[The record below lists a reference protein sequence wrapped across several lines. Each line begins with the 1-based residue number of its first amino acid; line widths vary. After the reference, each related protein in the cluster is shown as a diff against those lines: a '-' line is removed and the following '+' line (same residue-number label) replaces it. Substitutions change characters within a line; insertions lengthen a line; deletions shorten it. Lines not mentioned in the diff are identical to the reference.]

1 MFSTGIHTTKSN
13 AFTVRRI
20 ETAASK
26 PPPYAA
32 TESKERE
39 EKTQSKEFMFQQQR
53 SSPQQTI
60 KDTSIPM
67 EFEYTN
73 LPIQ

>member
-39 EKTQSKEFMFQQQR
+39 EKTQSKEFMFQQR
-53 SSPQQTI
+53 SSPQQII
-60 KDTSIPM
+60 KDTCQAM
-67 EFEYTN
+67 DFEYTN